1 MAYLNK
7 VQLIG
12 NLGQDPEVHAFP
24 DGGLVAN
31 LTLATTER
39 WKDKSSGEPRE
50 ATEWHKLVLNGRLAE
65 IAEQYLKKGA
75 KVYVEGR
82 LRTRKWEKEGQ
93 DHYTTEIRVD
103 TLKMLGKKPASEAG
117 EADEGEEETEE
128 I

>member
-12 NLGQDPEVHAFP
+12 NLGQDPEVRAFP

>member
-12 NLGQDPEVHAFP
+12 NLGQDPEVRAFA

-31 LTLATTER
+31 LTLATTEQ
-39 WKDKSSGEPRE
+39 WKDRTSGEKRE
-50 ATEWHKLVLNGRLAE
+50 ATEWHKLVLNGRMAE

-103 TLKMLGKKPASEAG
+103 TLKMLGKKPAETS
-117 EADEGEEETEE
+117 EADEGEEEADE